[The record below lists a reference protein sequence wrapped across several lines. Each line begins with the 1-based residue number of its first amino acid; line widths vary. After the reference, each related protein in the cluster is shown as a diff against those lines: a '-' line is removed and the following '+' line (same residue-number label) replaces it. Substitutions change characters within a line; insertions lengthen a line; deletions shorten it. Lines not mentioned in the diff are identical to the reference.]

1 MSRKLTAFKS
11 ATILPQVT
19 CNYQIIIP
27 SISRSIMAVE
37 AASLPFKKVV
47 SQSIYI
53 RGVQYQI
60 PVKKT
65 AQGTWSCTMSENM
78 FMSAMY
84 QSLCSM
90 NQMQGG
96 EYTFGLNRI
105 YIYITDVLTGASP
118 VATCI
123 LDGCYLTDIKE
134 ISLSASGA
142 TDVMKVQLTFQYNDI
157 LDPIKNSG
165 VADVFDSFDSAIAE
179 DNPFAHEVEA
189 GTITALAWGLNK
201 VASEIDK
208 RTTNIRELLG
218 L

>member
-27 SISRSIMAVE
+27 SITRSVMGIE

-53 RGVQYQI
+53 RGIQYQI
-60 PVKKT
+60 PVKQT

-84 QSLCSM
+84 QSLCK
-90 NQMQGG
+90 MQKSKGG
-96 EYTFGLNRI
+96 EYEFQLDKI
-105 YIYITDVLTGASP
+105 YIYITDALTGLAP
-118 VATCI
+118 VATCV

-134 ISLSASGA
+134 LSLSAGGA
-142 TDVMKVQLTFQYNDI
+142 TEVMKVQLTFQYNDI
-157 LDPIKNSG
+157 LDPIDNSLVG
-165 VADVFDSFDSAIAE
+165 KMVSDTDGTLATENPFLQESAAAATTAIA
-179 DNPFAHEVEA
+179 
-189 GTITALAWGLNK
+189 WGSEKLNSK
-201 VASEIDK
+201 V
-208 RTTNIRELLG
+208 NIKELLG
-218 L
+218 I